1 METLT
6 SPTLHAFSPLSADS
20 RRRFIPESQHQGSSR
35 MSSRVPVISSVPL
48 LLLLGFL
55 FGCGGSSSINVVQPS
70 TSKCDI
76 AVSNSLSRVPANGG
90 KGNLTV
96 ETNRECSWSARSEA
110 PWISLERLGGP
121 GPATVSYT
129 VTPNA
134 NGTPRQSAVVVGE
147 QRVAVMQDAA
157 PCQFQVSASS
167 SGTDSGGG
175 HIR

>member
-1 METLT
+1 
-6 SPTLHAFSPLSADS
+6 
-20 RRRFIPESQHQGSSR
+20 

-70 TSKCDI
+70 SSKCDI

-90 KGNLTV
+90 NGNLTV

-110 PWISLERLGGP
+110 PWISLSGSEGQ

-147 QRVAVMQDAA
+147 HRVAVMQDAA
-157 PCQFQVSASS
+157 PCQFQVSASERRD
-167 SGTDSGGG
+167 GVRWGPDLGERDRARRLPMDRPKRHVLDCQRVGGL
-175 HIR
+175 R